1 MDMLQT
7 ISELIAAPGVTGAEQ
22 AVGEVIKRYFSA
34 YTQDVWQ
41 DQYGNIYGR
50 IGQKCH
56 PEVLIMAHMDEI
68 GLMVTKV
75 EDNGMLRMI
84 NVGGVDPRILPGSE
98 VLVLGEKPLP
108 GVIGAI
114 PPHLTG
120 GQVDA
125 AYQIPELVCDIGYD
139 GEEAKKLVHVG
150 DYITFAPKAP
160 LQLKNGYLSSKT
172 LDDRA
177 LVAVMLE
184 CMERL
189 SKQKLQ
195 CSVVFCASVQEERS
209 GLGGIIGAYSVQP
222 DMAIAIDVCHGPTP
236 GVKPF
241 ETTPM
246 DKVLLTKGSNIHEKL
261 VQLLMD
267 SAKEQNIAFDLE
279 AVMGHTGTD
288 AWMMQI
294 QRGGIPTA
302 IVSPPLRYMHTSVE
316 TIRVET
322 LHQCAKVLSGMIAA
336 LDEKWE
342 DALCLDD

>member
-1 MDMLQT
+1 MDILRA
-7 ISELIAAPGVTGAEQ
+7 ISELVAAPGVTGAEQ
-22 AVGEVIKRYFSA
+22 AIGEVVKQYFSA

-41 DQYGNIYGR
+41 DKYGNVYGR
-50 IGQKCH
+50 IGQKNR
-56 PEVLIMAHMDEI
+56 PEILIMAHMDEI

-75 EDNGMLRMI
+75 EENGILRMI
-84 NVGGVDPRILPGSE
+84 NVGGVDPRVLPGSE

-120 GQVDA
+120 GKMDN
-125 AYQIPELVCDIGYD
+125 AYQIPELICDIGYD
-139 GEEAKKLVHVG
+139 GETARKLVHEG

-189 SKQKLQ
+189 SRQKLQ

-209 GLGGIIGAYSVQP
+209 GLGGILGAYSVKP

-241 ETTPM
+241 ETAPM
-246 DKVLLTKGSNIHEKL
+246 DKVVLTKGSNIHEKL
-261 VQLLMD
+261 LQMLQN
-267 SAKEQNIAFDLE
+267 SAKEQNIATELE
-279 AVMGHTGTD
+279 IAMGPTGTD
-288 AWMMQI
+288 AWTMQV
-294 QRGGIPTA
+294 QRGGIPCA

-316 TIRVET
+316 TIRLET
-322 LHQCAKVLSGMIAA
+322 LHQCAKVLSGMIAGI
-336 LDEKWE
+336 DEKWE